1 MINNNAQKLLSI
13 VWKGGLTTMT
23 KGGVI
28 GIIAMGLGMIGSIV
42 GSVADNKK
50 MEETVEKKVNEA
62 LEKRDEEES

>member
-1 MINNNAQKLLSI
+1 M
-13 VWKGGLTTMT
+13 TMT

-28 GIIAMGLGMIGSIV
+28 GIIAMGLGMVGSIV
-42 GSVADNKK
+42 GAVADNKK